1 MASKT
6 VPLILAFLGEHFGNR
21 ARPRAH
27 TPKEAF
33 RHYDYVR
40 PVLSLNMTYYP
51 ARGERGYVLIPK
63 DEFLEAAEALL
74 QRVTEA

>member
-1 MASKT
+1 VASKT
-6 VPLILAFLGEHFGNR
+6 VPLILAFLGEHFNR

-33 RHYDYVR
+33 RHYDEVR